1 MLPIGDI
8 LQDRYQVEA
17 LLGSGGLAD
26 VYRVRHLALGSK
38 HALKVLSWDRASID
52 RRLLL
57 EGRIQAQLRHPN
69 IVAVTDVLKVEG
81 KAALL
86 LDYVDGPTLDE
97 FLAERDEP
105 LPEAE
110 ALDLFAGILAAVV
123 RAHDAGVLHRDLKP
137 QNVLLETIGGRIIPK
152 VADFGL
158 AKIVEDEFA
167 ASNTRTNVTMGTPGY
182 MAPEQVRDA
191 ASVDART
198 DVFALA
204 VLLHEILTGERA
216 FTDEAG
222 HTTVTSTLED
232 EAPPLPDRVDE
243 RVRRTVEAALSHDPA
258 GRPTDARAL
267 AELLFAGDDPRRRDV
282 LALGGTPLALS
293 PRQGEVA
300 QLADLQNASLTS
312 SSPSADTAV
321 PATQPE
327 DARSWTPA
335 VRLVVLLGA
344 LGLGAAGLW
353 STLGPED
360 SAPGPLLDGP
370 PRTPPPV
377 VPEPA
382 PLPAAD
388 EIAPPTPAPEAEP
401 PGADAPP
408 PGPTAAGVPTAP
420 APAPAAPAPAP
431 TAPAPAPTI
440 PAPVPAAP
448 APAAPASD
456 PTPPDAPDAA
466 PPLEEPPPAP
476 APSGTADPDP
486 DPEDTEMVKMQRLL
500 AGSWSGTT
508 DRGQP
513 LVLRIDRV
521 DADGVRGAL
530 VFTGPTSRTT
540 DLVGTFDGSTLRLS
554 SDDGTKVE
562 VTLSGSRMTGSYGKG
577 KRSSGFSASR

>member
-8 LQDRYQVEA
+8 LQERYQVEA

-26 VYRVRHLALGSK
+26 VYRVRHLALGSQ

-86 LDYVDGPTLDE
+86 LDYVDGPTLEE
-97 FLAERDEP
+97 FLADCEEP
-105 LPEAE
+105 LPQEE

-137 QNVLLETIGGRIIPK
+137 QNVLLETVAGRLTPK

-158 AKIVEDEFA
+158 AKVVEDELA

-198 DVFALA
+198 DVFALG
-204 VLLHEILTGERA
+204 VLLHEILTAERA
-216 FTDEAG
+216 FADEDG
-222 HTTVTSTLED
+222 HTAVTSTLED
-232 EAPPLPDRVDE
+232 DAPPLPDRVDE
-243 RVRRTVEAALSHDPA
+243 RVRRTVEAALSRDPD

-267 AELLFAGDDPRRRDV
+267 AERLFSEGDPRRGDV

-312 SSPSADTAV
+312 GSPSADTWSATAV
-321 PATQPE
+321 PATQPGE
-327 DARSWTPA
+327 SRSWMPA
-335 VRLVVLLGA
+335 VLLVLLLGA

-353 STLGPED
+353 STLGPEG
-360 SAPGPLLDGP
+360 SAPDPVVDGP

-377 VPEPA
+377 VPMPA
-382 PLPAAD
+382 PLPTPAD
-388 EIAPPTPAPEAEP
+388 VVPPTPAPEAEP
-401 PGADAPP
+401 QGVDAPP
-408 PGPTAAGVPTAP
+408 PGPKAAGVPTEPTP
-420 APAPAAPAPAP
+420 APAPAAPE
-431 TAPAPAPTI
+431 
-440 PAPVPAAP
+440 PAPVAP
-448 APAAPASD
+448 AGD
-456 PTPPDAPDAA
+456 PTPPDPPEAA
-466 PPLEEPPPAP
+466 PPPEEPAPAP
-476 APSGTADPDP
+476 APSGTAA
-486 DPEDTEMVKMQRLL
+486 PEDAEMAEMQRLL
-500 AGSWSGTT
+500 AGAWSGTT

-540 DLVGTFDGSTLRLS
+540 DLLGTFDGSALSLS
-554 SDDGTKVE
+554 SSDGTKVE

-577 KRSSGFSASR
+577 KRSTGFSASR